1 MRPGCSRP
9 ATARITFDSTESA
22 VWIDPVGE
30 DPVPASELCRIHA
43 DGLHAPLGWTV
54 NDRRPDAPP
63 PEPERSRP
71 GAARRVEADPE
82 VSEPATSGPDVD
94 LDDGPGDET
103 VDEPAA
109 EPGSSSSDR
118 PEAEPPEVGDDARE
132 HGSLD
137 RGPEPQRNILD
148 RAFGWTGPQ
157 RSVLTQPAVA
167 PPEAGEERHP
177 V

>member
-30 DPVPASELCRIHA
+30 DPVPASELCRVHA
-43 DGLHAPLGWTV
+43 DALHAPLGWTV
-54 NDRRPDAPP
+54 NDRRPGAPP
-63 PEPERSRP
+63 PEPERRRP
-71 GAARRVEADPE
+71 GAAERVEADPE
-82 VSEPATSGPDVD
+82 DPAPTTSAPDVERA
-94 LDDGPGDET
+94 DGPGDET
-103 VDEPAA
+103 VDEPGD
-109 EPGSSSSDR
+109 ETGSSASDR
-118 PEAEPPEVGDDARE
+118 SDAEPPEPGDDAGA
-132 HGSLD
+132 HGSPD

>member
-43 DGLHAPLGWTV
+43 DALHAPLGWTV

-63 PEPERSRP
+63 PEPERRRP
-71 GAARRVEADPE
+71 GAAERVEADAE
-82 VSEPATSGPDVD
+82 DPAPTTSAPDAD
-94 LDDGPGDET
+94 LDDGAADQT
-103 VDEPAA
+103 VDEPGDESGSGGSDQP
-109 EPGSSSSDR
+109 EP
-118 PEAEPPEVGDDARE
+118 EPSEVGDEGRD